1 MASEWLDGF
10 GEWSWPALR
19 PAVELAPAAWVP
31 AMPRVAVDAP
41 GLPARVARPRRSTL
55 PRPLRLARLVLLLAV
70 AGTTFFVSRTVLAHP
85 LPRVA
90 AAVAPPRFETGRR
103 DPFAQPLAVA
113 TLPALAQS
121 AASTRTAAAGLPA
134 PPPLEPVTVSTDAA
148 GATIA
153 SITFYSTALGR
164 NDTFL
169 VYLPPKYASAAAR
182 RYPVLYLLHGDQ
194 QPASSFLRL
203 GVPATLDSLIG
214 SHEIAPMIAVMLQGA
229 GAPAGWRNTRGAA
242 FYNYVGEV
250 QRLVDRTL
258 RTIPARSARAIA
270 GYSMG
275 GYGAMNVALT
285 QLPNYSV
292 VESWEGD
299 FTNLQG
305 ELSADRRLLKQL
317 PLHAFVWGGA
327 QDTVVDSAL
336 NAPWAAAMRAA
347 GADAQSAVYPG
358 AHAFAPIEAHLRAM
372 LSFAARALRS

>member
-19 PAVELAPAAWVP
+19 PAVEPAPAAWVP
-31 AMPRVAVDAP
+31 AMPRIALEAP
-41 GLPARVARPRRSTL
+41 GVPAGVALPRRSATPRRSTL
-55 PRPLRLARLVLLLAV
+55 PRPLRLARLVVLLAV
-70 AGTTFFVSRTVLAHP
+70 AGATFFVSRTVLAHA
-85 LPRVA
+85 LPRGDVT
-90 AAVAPPRFETGRR
+90 VAPPRFAAVLR
-103 DPFAQPLAVA
+103 DPFAQPQTADA
-113 TLPALAQS
+113 
-121 AASTRTAAAGLPA
+121 RAAARGLPA
-134 PPPLEPVTVSTDAA
+134 PPPPEVVTVSTDAA
-148 GATIA
+148 GSRIA
-153 SITFYSTALGR
+153 SITFYSPALGH
-164 NDTFL
+164 NDRFL
-169 VYLPPKYASAAAR
+169 VYLPAHYATATAR

-203 GVPATLDSLIG
+203 GVPATLDGLIG
-214 SHEIAPMIAVMLQGA
+214 SRAIEPMIVVMLAGA
-229 GAPAGWRNTRGAA
+229 GAPADWRNTRGAGY
-242 FYNYVGEV
+242 YNYVGEV

-258 RTIPARSARAIA
+258 RTIPTRSARAIA

-285 QLPNYSV
+285 QLRDYSV

-299 FTNLQG
+299 FTNLQA
-305 ELSADRRLLKQL
+305 ELSADRQLFRRL

-358 AHAFAPIEAHLRAM
+358 AHAFAPIEAHLAAM

>member
-1 MASEWLDGF
+1 MASEWLEGF
-10 GEWSWPALR
+10 GEWSWPSLR

-31 AMPRVAVDAP
+31 AMPRIALEAP
-41 GLPARVARPRRSTL
+41 GVPAGVVLPRRSTSTRRATL

-70 AGTTFFVSRTVLAHP
+70 AGATFFASRTVLAHP
-85 LPRVA
+85 LPRVDVT
-90 AAVAPPRFETGRR
+90 VAPPRFAAALR
-103 DPFAQPLAVA
+103 DPFAPV
-113 TLPALAQS
+113 QS
-121 AASTRTAAAGLPA
+121 ADARAATRGLPA
-134 PPPLEPVTVSTDAA
+134 PPPPTPVTIATDAA
-148 GATIA
+148 GSRVV
-153 SITFYSTALGR
+153 SITYFSPALRHGDR
-164 NDTFL
+164 FL
-169 VYLPPKYASAAAR
+169 VYLPPHYSSATTR
-182 RYPVLYLLHGDQ
+182 RYPVLYLLHGDE

-203 GVPATLDSLIG
+203 GVPATLDGLIG
-214 SHEIAPMIAVMLQGA
+214 SHAIAPMIVVMLQGA
-229 GAPAGWRNTRGAA
+229 GAPAGWRNTPAGGY
-242 FYNYVGEV
+242 YNYVGEV

-285 QLPNYSV
+285 QLRHYSV
-292 VESWEGD
+292 VESWEGT
-299 FTNLQG
+299 FTNLQA

-358 AHAFAPIEAHLRAM
+358 THAFAPIEAHLSAM